1 MPGLIEHAYAAKV
14 VANGTRIID
23 ISEVHDSVSE
33 DSLNSIQVS
42 LSPDCDHVARGHFDV
57 RVSLTL
63 PLNERNPH
71 ADLASTWIY

>member
-42 LSPDCDHVARGHFDV
+42 LSPDCDHAARGNFDLG
-57 RVSLTL
+57 VSLIVTL
-63 PLNERNPH
+63 NKGHPH
-71 ADLASTWIY
+71 VDLASTEIY